1 MFFQKRDSSLTNK
14 NNNWA
19 PVGAPTEFSK
29 VTPSLAK
36 VRETSSVSLPKVM
49 VHRLETDPKQR
60 VALIGPN
67 SSAGGQD
74 PTDEDT
80 SIKETASDS
89 SLVVRP
95 SGLNEKRVNRK
106 LWTRDGGGKKSENGL
121 SECTKG

>member
-1 MFFQKRDSSLTNK
+1 
-14 NNNWA
+14 
-19 PVGAPTEFSK
+19 
-29 VTPSLAK
+29 
-36 VRETSSVSLPKVM
+36 M
-49 VHRLETDPKQR
+49 VHRLETEPKQR

-74 PTDEDT
+74 LTDVDT